1 MYNVSFP
8 YTIII
13 RKEVIYIKGRFTRFF
28 NRTYSKLEDFGFD
41 LIQKIPEK
49 FIPAFLMRWLEHY
62 TDKRIA
68 ELKHDIIRNRWQ
80 AADLENVINDIHK
93 QQA

>member
-1 MYNVSFP
+1 M
-8 YTIII
+8 
-13 RKEVIYIKGRFTRFF
+13 IYIKGGFTRFF

-41 LIQKIPEK
+41 LIQKITER

-68 ELKHDIIRNRWQ
+68 ELKHDIIRKIVGK
-80 AADLENVINDIHK
+80 LPTLK
-93 QQA
+93 ML

>member
-1 MYNVSFP
+1 M
-8 YTIII
+8 
-13 RKEVIYIKGRFTRFF
+13 IYIKGCFTRFF
-28 NRTYSKLEDFGFD
+28 NRAYSKIENLGFE

-49 FIPAFLMRWLEHY
+49 FIPAFLMKWLKHY

-93 QQA
+93 QQQA

>member
-1 MYNVSFP
+1 M
-8 YTIII
+8 
-13 RKEVIYIKGRFTRFF
+13 IYIRGRFTRFF
-28 NRTYSKLEDFGFD
+28 NRGYNKIEDFGFD
-41 LIQKIPEK
+41 FIQKIPEK
-49 FIPAFLMRWLEHY
+49 FIPAFLMKGLEHY

-93 QQA
+93 KQQA

>member
-1 MYNVSFP
+1 M
-8 YTIII
+8 
-13 RKEVIYIKGRFTRFF
+13 IYIKGRFTRLFH
-28 NRTYSKLEDFGFD
+28 RVYSKIEDFGFD
-41 LIQKIPEK
+41 LIQKIPER

-80 AADLENVINDIHK
+80 VADLENVINDIHK
-93 QQA
+93 QQQV

>member
-1 MYNVSFP
+1 
-8 YTIII
+8 
-13 RKEVIYIKGRFTRFF
+13 VIYIRGRFTRFF
-28 NRTYSKLEDFGFD
+28 NRGYNKIEDFGFD
-41 LIQKIPEK
+41 FIQKIPEK
-49 FIPAFLMRWLEHY
+49 FIPAFLMKWLEHY

-93 QQA
+93 KQQA

>member
-1 MYNVSFP
+1 M
-8 YTIII
+8 
-13 RKEVIYIKGRFTRFF
+13 IYIKGRFTRFF
-28 NRTYSKLEDFGFD
+28 NSAYSKIEDFGFE

-49 FIPAFLMRWLEHY
+49 FIPDFLMKWLEHY

-80 AADLENVINDIHK
+80 VADLENVINDIHK
-93 QQA
+93 QQQA

>member
-1 MYNVSFP
+1 M
-8 YTIII
+8 
-13 RKEVIYIKGRFTRFF
+13 K
-28 NRTYSKLEDFGFD
+28 
-41 LIQKIPEK
+41 
-49 FIPAFLMRWLEHY
+49 WLEHY

-93 QQA
+93 KQQA

>member
-1 MYNVSFP
+1 M
-8 YTIII
+8 
-13 RKEVIYIKGRFTRFF
+13 IYIKGCFTRFF
-28 NRTYSKLEDFGFD
+28 NRAYSKIEDLGFE

-49 FIPAFLMRWLEHY
+49 FIPDFLMKWLEHY

-93 QQA
+93 QQQA

>member
-1 MYNVSFP
+1 M
-8 YTIII
+8 
-13 RKEVIYIKGRFTRFF
+13 IYIKGCFTRFF
-28 NRTYSKLEDFGFD
+28 NRAYSKIENFGFE

-49 FIPAFLMRWLEHY
+49 FIPAFLMKWLKHY

-93 QQA
+93 QQPA

>member
-1 MYNVSFP
+1 M
-8 YTIII
+8 
-13 RKEVIYIKGRFTRFF
+13 IYIKGCFTRFF
-28 NRTYSKLEDFGFD
+28 NRAYSKIEDFGFE

-49 FIPAFLMRWLEHY
+49 FIPDFLMKWLEHY

-80 AADLENVINDIHK
+80 ATDLENVINDIHK
-93 QQA
+93 QQQA